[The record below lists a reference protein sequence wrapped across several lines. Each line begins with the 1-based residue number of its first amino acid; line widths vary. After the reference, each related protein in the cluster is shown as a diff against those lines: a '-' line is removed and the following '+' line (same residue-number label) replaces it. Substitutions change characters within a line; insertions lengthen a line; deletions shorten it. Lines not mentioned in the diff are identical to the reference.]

1 MLKHAVD
8 AIFTYVSVNKIA
20 SCFSCAFL
28 TFPFRNDVFG
38 LRLYFINMHPRM
50 VFSCPTQQHYCYT
63 YVNHW
68 YILYF
73 HMYSLCKHET
83 DCETFYYYESRCS
96 FLCYLAML
104 LMISVYI
111 DDLCLLMISIMIMLM
126 MIMTCMMYW

>member
-8 AIFTYVSVNKIA
+8 AIFTCVSINKIA

-28 TFPFRNDVFG
+28 TFPFRNNVFA
-38 LRLYFINMHPRM
+38 LRLYFINTLGWYFLAQPNNII
-50 VFSCPTQQHYCYT
+50 VIS
-63 YVNHW
+63 YVNHL

-73 HMYSLCKHET
+73 HMYSFCKHET

-111 DDLCLLMISIMIMLM
+111 DDFCLLMISIMIMLM

>member
-28 TFPFRNDVFG
+28 TFSFRNDVFG
-38 LRLYFINMHPRM
+38 FCLYFINTLGWYFLAQPNNII
-50 VFSCPTQQHYCYT
+50 VIS

-111 DDLCLLMISIMIMLM
+111 DDFSLLMISIMIMLM